1 MRRERPACIGAL
13 FLALA
18 IASPAAATEIQ
29 RVRSPGGIEA
39 WLVED
44 RSVPVIS
51 FRLAF
56 KGGSAL
62 DPEGKEGLA
71 NMVSGLLDEGAD
83 DLDAQAF
90 QEALDD
96 IVASVGFDAGADRFY
111 GSLRTLSEHRERAFA
126 LLKKALTAPRFDEE
140 PVERIRRQILAGI
153 ESGKDSPNRIARRSW
168 SRLVFGNHPF
178 GRPLV
183 GTRDG
188 VAAITAADLRRF
200 VGERLVREN
209 LTVGVAGDI
218 SADELA
224 LRLDEVFGALPASG
238 TPVDIPKAS
247 PAGGMTEIVR
257 KTIPQSVVFF
267 GQVGLER
274 AHPDYYALYVMNHVL
289 GGGRTS
295 RLNEEIREKR
305 GLVYSVGSYINPL
318 GRIGLIVGRLATANA
333 QVGTAL
339 GLVRGEWERMARDGV
354 SEDELAA
361 AKRYINGS
369 FPLRLDST
377 RRIAGMLV
385 GIQLNGLGIDY
396 IDRRAGLIDAVTGE
410 DIRRVAR
417 RLLSPDRLAI
427 VVVGD
432 PEGLE
437 STR

>member
-1 MRRERPACIGAL
+1 MRRKRPARVGAL

-18 IASPAAATEIQ
+18 VAAPAAATDIQ

-51 FRLAF
+51 LRLAF
-56 KGGSAL
+56 RGGSAL

-96 IVASVGFDAGADRFY
+96 IVASIAFDAGTGRFY

-153 ESGKDSPNRIARRSW
+153 ESGKDSPNRIARRIW

-200 VGERLVREN
+200 VRERLVREN

-238 TPVDIPKAS
+238 APADIPKAS

-339 GLVRGEWERMARDGV
+339 DLVRDEWERMARDGV
-354 SEDELAA
+354 DADELAA

-396 IDRRAGLIDAVTGE
+396 IDRRAGLIDAVTEE
-410 DIRRVAR
+410 DIRRLAR
-417 RLLSPDRLAI
+417 RLLSPERLAI

-432 PEGLE
+432 PQGLE